1 MGGKPGQDYPFE
13 ENVAV
18 RPADDPVYVAL
29 KLGAADEWNLLTPAQ
44 ARQLA
49 QMWER
54 LDLSGDRYELSEL
67 IENVRSTADAIAT
80 HRYEVGLDPDGE
92 SFPEEDIER
101 IAEQYSD

>member
-18 RPADDPVYVAL
+18 RPADDPVYVGF
-29 KLGAADEWNLLTPAQ
+29 KLGAAGEWNLLTPAQ
-44 ARQLA
+44 ARQMA
-49 QMWER
+49 RMWER

-80 HRYEVGLDPDGE
+80 HREEVGLDPDGE
-92 SFPEEDIER
+92 SFPEEDIEQ